1 MADYTGKSIEELN
14 KLLEEKIEE
23 NRDLEDLAGDPD
35 IDDVISENKKEIT
48 IINDMLLE
56 DKSSDIDEMMVNE
69 PIPVVKEDVEPIQ
82 KEVDEEDDFDDIID
96 DIKIKQ
102 EVSDNIFEEEKE
114 DESQFE
120 EDLSTNNMNISDEV
134 FDLSDV
140 IKNTSYESGGKTD
153 EVIMI
158 KIGGD
163 KKYPYYI
170 KKIDTTH
177 IAMANNKDGV
187 DLVVPSHILQH
198 KGESYYDDVR
208 SWLKGGTSPNGKSY
222 DSDYYAQGGQTRGS
236 GARMSIDFIKETRKV
251 GDFVR
256 VETDIL
262 GKEEL
267 TGEIESFSPLKIRTD
282 ATSVV
287 VIPNE
292 SIKYLYAE
300 GGMIDYF
307 EEYELLQKEY
317 PKIYEVVFEQ
327 GELTDYNDT
336 ERLLN
341 KLNSMGWTFDYGLDN
356 SPYDLR
362 PFAPKVNMPNYKDYA
377 KGGKIGGLIKQL
389 EKIDKESEEHQPE
402 EGYIENSE
410 AVEFILDKTKL
421 DEEKVDE
428 MVSVAGD
435 MKHEGYINIY
445 DVRDIIEGVDRSDNT
460 KGGGIKKEAEKILE
474 QSDFKKQKNG
484 SWELRY
490 YDNNDNKRVDVVE
503 FDKNGNVVKYSVFLN
518 TPDDIS
524 HKIDFKRIDD
534 FKKYFKVFYPEDEVK
549 READFA
555 KGGKISYDDVKER
568 VLDNYGYSVQDFHKG
583 MMSRQEAT
591 QIMRETNELY
601 LKLSKPQREDL
612 GMLEYAKGGM
622 AEVCSKC
629 GGEGEV
635 EIKNNFD
642 DGRGDY
648 VWEDCDECDNAKG
661 GTLDKLGIN
670 SLDLGKLKKQITKE
684 GKSLKKTGKKSV
696 VGYTSI
702 DNHIKYAFKKSDEYI
717 NGSEGTKE
725 SRLSNAIFTLTEAL
739 EEMKEEKKLL
749 YKIEI
754 KEAITGDG
762 RKFYFQERNPK
773 DFQDEIADIISE
785 NNDMSVEYVDIFSYK
800 KDKEDEAEYRG
811 NLVYEN
817 KKKKNT
823 SKKLKSSIKKELKDY
838 SDDNNLIDYYST
850 RNVLQEYLTDISE
863 RELDKIMND
872 LETDYLVE
880 PLDGTNDEYFNIG
893 DVENKYK
900 EIMYNYEKGGEVE
913 DKYEILVYSDGKFE
927 KPTRVFSGKKLP
939 YAISKFKEIRS
950 ENRRKNDV
958 TFLKNNERL
967 GHYDSEDDPLEN
979 EEYTKGGETDDLGNP
994 TDVAIVD
1001 KMEVF
1006 IEKEI
1011 PKLDE
1016 NRYFTEGM
1024 KRKEAKKRFYE
1035 KYEYGAYNPKFS
1047 FDFESGGGIHNIEI
1061 YSDKLRRGYT
1071 VVIDGSVFE
1080 MNDNTMINMDLNSY
1094 IGERNEYPSDV
1105 SHWGEK
1111 ISFDSLPMVVKD
1123 KITNR
1128 KSSSFSKG
1136 GEIELKYEVE
1146 LIENAT
1152 VNRKRMYVIVNKQNF
1167 DDLEKLKYAGGF
1179 KRFSMDLYTDDSQKS
1194 LTNVNEI
1201 ESFLNSIGISPQLEF
1216 AEGGEIQDM
1225 IDGLNDMLNELPGDT
1240 DITNEIEVLKKL
1252 L

>member
-102 EVSDNIFEEEKE
+102 EASDDMFDEEKE

-177 IAMANNKDGV
+177 MSMANNKDGV

-198 KGESYYDDVR
+198 QGESYYDDVR

-222 DSDYYAQGGQTRGS
+222 DSDYYAKGGKIKE
-236 GARMSIDFIKETRKV
+236 AIDFIKDDDKTKRSKKDFKWYLSGILDKKGENKTINEAIDYMKFDDRTKVSKADFKTYLLEILERERDYAKGGKLPKFSQWEKPITQKERDKMQETLVPLDNDELDRWIKFDRFKKTLTNKMEKLGVSEKSTFGTGMPGKWQKNYKPSEYDAFPYGYVEFTHKGKDYFVEGQYVFQSKNLKELLSYNDEQMSNRYAKGGKITGAGKSGLDKIKKTSKDNPSQMYKV
-251 GDFVR
+251 TDDNYSNIGNFYLKNGKFAKMTVSNADYDFAYNKVSLR
-256 VETDIL
+256 PKRDVIYKAT
-262 GKEEL
+262 
-267 TGEIESFSPLKIRTD
+267 EIEGK
-282 ATSVV
+282 
-287 VIPNE
+287 
-292 SIKYLYAE
+292 
-300 GGMIDYF
+300 GGYFEKGGEIDYF

-377 KGGKIGGLIKQL
+377 KGG
-389 EKIDKESEEHQPE
+389 
-402 EGYIENSE
+402 
-410 AVEFILDKTKL
+410 
-421 DEEKVDE
+421 
-428 MVSVAGD
+428 
-435 MKHEGYINIY
+435 
-445 DVRDIIEGVDRSDNT
+445 
-460 KGGGIKKEAEKILE
+460 
-474 QSDFKKQKNG
+474 
-484 SWELRY
+484 
-490 YDNNDNKRVDVVE
+490 
-503 FDKNGNVVKYSVFLN
+503 
-518 TPDDIS
+518 
-524 HKIDFKRIDD
+524 
-534 FKKYFKVFYPEDEVK
+534 
-549 READFA
+549 
-555 KGGKISYDDVKER
+555 
-568 VLDNYGYSVQDFHKG
+568 
-583 MMSRQEAT
+583 
-591 QIMRETNELY
+591 
-601 LKLSKPQREDL
+601 
-612 GMLEYAKGGM
+612 M
-622 AEVCSKC
+622 AEFCSKC
-629 GGEGEV
+629 GGEGEI
-635 EIKNNFD
+635 EIKNHFD

-648 VWEDCDECDNAKG
+648 VWEDCDECDN
-661 GTLDKLGIN
+661 
-670 SLDLGKLKKQITKE
+670 S
-684 GKSLKKTGKKSV
+684 
-696 VGYTSI
+696 
-702 DNHIKYAFKKSDEYI
+702 
-717 NGSEGTKE
+717 
-725 SRLSNAIFTLTEAL
+725 
-739 EEMKEEKKLL
+739 
-749 YKIEI
+749 
-754 KEAITGDG
+754 
-762 RKFYFQERNPK
+762 
-773 DFQDEIADIISE
+773 
-785 NNDMSVEYVDIFSYK
+785 
-800 KDKEDEAEYRG
+800 
-811 NLVYEN
+811 
-817 KKKKNT
+817 
-823 SKKLKSSIKKELKDY
+823 
-838 SDDNNLIDYYST
+838 
-850 RNVLQEYLTDISE
+850 
-863 RELDKIMND
+863 
-872 LETDYLVE
+872 
-880 PLDGTNDEYFNIG
+880 
-893 DVENKYK
+893 
-900 EIMYNYEKGGEVE
+900 KGGEVYRVSGYWKDDGSEFNDYLISEYDDVPKGYDDDDIFYYGLSE
-913 DKYEILVYSDGKFE
+913 DNLKNSSKDDILEFVITDYEPVSKNYAKGGEVDKL
-927 KPTRVFSGKKLP
+927 GKKKAFERVLKDSQFGNYKGMPTNEFKHNRLP
-939 YAISKFKEIRS
+939 KTAIIGKNSVSITSYTPNTKRYLDSQTFTSPKELAEYLDKNQIYA
-950 ENRRKNDV
+950 
-958 TFLKNNERL
+958 
-967 GHYDSEDDPLEN
+967 
-979 EEYTKGGETDDLGNP
+979 KGGETDDLGNP

-1240 DITNEIEVLKKL
+1240 DITNEIEMLKKL